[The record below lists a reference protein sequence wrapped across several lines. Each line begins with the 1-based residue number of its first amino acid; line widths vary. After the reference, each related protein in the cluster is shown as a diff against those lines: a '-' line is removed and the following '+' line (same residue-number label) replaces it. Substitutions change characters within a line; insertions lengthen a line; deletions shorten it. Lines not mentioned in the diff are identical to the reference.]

1 MMVPPY
7 PATPADRMSIPPAI
21 APQMPMAMSMN
32 GPYALPFRIFPADQP
47 AINPT
52 MIHDRKYIH
61 FSFDES
67 PNYLPAG
74 CLLHFRFPE
83 KPSCEPACPV
93 ELTKIESNG
102 VGSCSHRLHLV
113 QLAVRCAKQGFNRF
127 AVLGIDSHADTRGK
141 RWLETILG

>member
-1 MMVPPY
+1 MMVPQY
-7 PATPADRMSIPPAI
+7 HATPADRMSIPPAI

-74 CLLHFRFPE
+74 CLPHFRFPANLPVYPPCPAPLTHIE
-83 KPSCEPACPV
+83 TNDVPS
-93 ELTKIESNG
+93 S
-102 VGSCSHRLHLV
+102 SHRV
-113 QLAVRCAKQGFNRF
+113 PLA
-127 AVLGIDSHADTRGK
+127 
-141 RWLETILG
+141 